1 MIRFPLGGQS
11 GSVGQQRQRENP
23 RLLLSI
29 SLGLVRAV
37 QSTIIGRSS
46 SISTTLNCASAL
58 CCSPLLS
65 WFQLIQIRFVFSRSS
80 RRLIPLQELTINWN
94 PWPLLQTTT
103 KKVNL
108 FSFFSIF
115 CLCYKIIHLLHHLLL
130 LLDQLI
136 RLSPSQTIFFSR
148 TLSPWLT
155 LLAGYGDM
163 QIYRESIKKAM
174 TRLSFRFVTVSK
186 NLCLHLQHSSHR
198 IVVVSLSPFR
208 RHPETG
214 GIWNTEINTRAH
226 TKITQH
232 RRRK

>member
-94 PWPLLQTTT
+94 PLAAPPDDNKKSQSLLFFFYLLSLLQDNSSSSSSSSSWSVDPSFTPS
-103 KKVNL
+103 NN
-108 FSFFSIF
+108 FFFSDSF
-115 CLCYKIIHLLHHLLL
+115 SVANSFG
-130 LLDQLI
+130 
-136 RLSPSQTIFFSR
+136 RLRRP
-148 TLSPWLT
+148 
-155 LLAGYGDM
+155 A
-163 QIYRESIKKAM
+163 
-174 TRLSFRFVTVSK
+174 
-186 NLCLHLQHSSHR
+186 NL
-198 IVVVSLSPFR
+198 
-208 RHPETG
+208 
-214 GIWNTEINTRAH
+214 
-226 TKITQH
+226 
-232 RRRK
+232 